1 MTISRLKK
9 KLAKL
14 TETHGITLD
23 NDTASDIK
31 AIMDAEE
38 HRVKKD
44 HGEGSFLR
52 LFWQTQKEAA
62 SGPACGRR
70 WHPMI
75 IKWCIYLRHQSS
87 KSYDTLRHTLAL
99 PSQRTLRDY
108 TNCVKASAGFSKD
121 VDKLLMQA
129 TKINTCEDWQ
139 KLVVLLLDEMHIKQD
154 LVYDKHSGRVIGFCN
169 LGEISNHLLQ
179 FERSIKGDTACGD
192 SETLANSMMV
202 IMVRGIFTPLRFP
215 YVQFPCKKIKGS
227 LMFHSFWET
236 VYHLERMGIKVGNCL
251 LDHVIAK
258 LFVKGFGCNI

>member
-87 KSYDTLRHTLAL
+87 KAYDTLRHTLAL

-108 TNCVKASAGFSKD
+108 TSCVKASAGTLGVLSASATSVRSAITCCNSSVLSK
-121 VDKLLMQA
+121 VILHVAILKLWP
-129 TKINTCEDWQ
+129 T
-139 KLVVLLLDEMHIKQD
+139 
-154 LVYDKHSGRVIGFCN
+154 R
-169 LGEISNHLLQ
+169 
-179 FERSIKGDTACGD
+179 
-192 SETLANSMMV
+192 
-202 IMVRGIFTPLRFP
+202 
-215 YVQFPCKKIKGS
+215 
-227 LMFHSFWET
+227 
-236 VYHLERMGIKVGNCL
+236 
-251 LDHVIAK
+251 
-258 LFVKGFGCNI
+258 

>member
-75 IKWCIYLRHQSS
+75 IKRCIYLRHQSS
-87 KSYDTLRHTLAL
+87 KAYDTLRHTLAL
-99 PSQRTLRDY
+99 PSQ
-108 TNCVKASAGFSKD
+108 
-121 VDKLLMQA
+121 
-129 TKINTCEDWQ
+129 
-139 KLVVLLLDEMHIKQD
+139 
-154 LVYDKHSGRVIGFCN
+154 
-169 LGEISNHLLQ
+169 
-179 FERSIKGDTACGD
+179 
-192 SETLANSMMV
+192 
-202 IMVRGIFTPLRFP
+202 RFP

-227 LMFHSFWET
+227 LMFH
-236 VYHLERMGIKVGNCL
+236 VDKL
-251 LDHVIAK
+251 LMQATKINTC
-258 LFVKGFGCNI
+258 GCVA